1 MLKCLVKECIVPL
14 AQKGLKLET
23 AEPKKIFAYFCVSEY
38 CAAFLSFLSRKE
50 QINNILWWPH
60 MIPYARV
67 WGSLIHNCTRIC
79 LCLNQPQFLWHSTK
93 FSDLVHIQPVSDK
106 RYFRCNNCFLLSVYT
121 IYISLEYKFGKKKG
135 RRGGGGGSTYYDI

>member
-1 MLKCLVKECIVPL
+1 MKECTVPL

-60 MIPYARV
+60 MFPYARV
-67 WGSLIHNCTRIC
+67 WGSLIHNYTRIC

-93 FSDLVHIQPVSDK
+93 FSDLVHIYESPLGKTHIKKSCFFSGRWHGPLSHWCREDKTLVVQPLK
-106 RYFRCNNCFLLSVYT
+106 KNLFLMCV
-121 IYISLEYKFGKKKG
+121 FP
-135 RRGGGGGSTYYDI
+135 